1 MSNFLDGSLVSQHY
15 TLDNGRPAALLDVIR
30 IRVRERKPELT
41 QPENW
46 ALEDVKW
53 HHIRTLSGQTALDSL
68 EGLID
73 SGPVLLGNTS
83 DRVDISSLAG
93 QLVNASLTLVEP
105 KSLSWC
111 ITNSIKG
118 HRQTRAD
125 FEVRGQHYNLVVTDP
140 LWHSKLGDLPLGY
153 HQRNVCGVRASD
165 IILFTISLGKP
176 MANQVCYK
184 LVAGVV
190 VLSM

>member
-1 MSNFLDGSLVSQHY
+1 MTDIDFICLANSRKLGGRCVAGIQIANNEWIRPVSNFLDGSLVSQHY

-118 HRQTRAD
+118 IGKR
-125 FEVRGQHYNLVVTDP
+125 VLI
-140 LWHSKLGDLPLGY
+140 SK
-153 HQRNVCGVRASD
+153 
-165 IILFTISLGKP
+165 
-176 MANQVCYK
+176 
-184 LVAGVV
+184 
-190 VLSM
+190 